1 MFSKEEKAKDMI
13 DLVRKKIKEIENILT
28 DLELEL
34 YKYSKEEID
43 KDTGVYRPMWLIDM
57 IHYIKITSLNIRFPT
72 QGILAYFCLD
82 NKEKSNIL
90 TDRARINI
98 IRNYFSHMEEE
109 NLVYAGN
116 LRFST
121 VSYIY
126 ETIKKD
132 EKTEYIK
139 VKKLNDVWTLK
150 DDVTEEELISS
161 LASYIGLSKT

>member
-121 VSYIY
+121 ASYIY